1 MILVKKKLKIQWYL
15 KEYLKL
21 IFNQSIL
28 MDWNKDL
35 GKKNMSSAQH
45 ACLVHKE
52 EGLAHALSLF
62 VFLMLKCGWHAIH
75 SYLKK
80 YI

>member
-28 MDWNKDL
+28 MD
-35 GKKNMSSAQH
+35 
-45 ACLVHKE
+45 
-52 EGLAHALSLF
+52 
-62 VFLMLKCGWHAIH
+62 
-75 SYLKK
+75 
-80 YI
+80 